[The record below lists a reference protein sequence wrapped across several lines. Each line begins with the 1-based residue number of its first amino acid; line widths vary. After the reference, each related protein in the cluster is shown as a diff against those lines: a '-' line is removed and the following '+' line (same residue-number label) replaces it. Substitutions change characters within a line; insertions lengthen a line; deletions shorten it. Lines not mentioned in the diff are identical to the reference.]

1 MFAQPIVTHSRPH
14 PSLQLGALSTAHTT
28 TKGKFLA
35 FRPTPSPFHLRDPGN
50 VPQHPDKRKPAPLCQ
65 VVILWDYQHENVV
78 MDSSRLVG
86 DKLWVVMEFLE
97 GGAITDIVTDTRMN
111 EEQILAVCLAVL
123 QALLVLH
130 NQGIIHQDI
139 KNESILL
146 THDDRVKLSDFGF
159 CAQVSKEVPRRK
171 SLVDKPY
178 WTAPELI
185 SHLPYRPEV
194 SPGVAWSCPAVISS
208 SPPAVPA
215 GGGAQP
221 VESLLGMV
229 LWMRRFF

>member
-1 MFAQPIVTHSRPH
+1 
-14 PSLQLGALSTAHTT
+14 
-28 TKGKFLA
+28 
-35 FRPTPSPFHLRDPGN
+35 
-50 VPQHPDKRKPAPLCQ
+50 
-65 VVILWDYQHENVV
+65 

-159 CAQVSKEVPRRK
+159 CAQARSEPWGG
-171 SLVDKPY
+171 L
-178 WTAPELI
+178 EL
-185 SHLPYRPEV
+185 
-194 SPGVAWSCPAVISS
+194 SCCH
-208 SPPAVPA
+208 
-215 GGGAQP
+215 Q
-221 VESLLGMV
+221 L
-229 LWMRRFF
+229 